1 MWFTKAEKSE
11 KLKRGEMKS
20 VPNYEQGCSGETLKV
35 QTLLPINF
43 LVCLE
48 FGPSSPFIDI
58 LQMHER

>member
-35 QTLLPINF
+35 QTLLPIKIF
-43 LVCLE
+43 
-48 FGPSSPFIDI
+48 
-58 LQMHER
+58 